1 MSWHVSQG
9 ISYDT
14 KKRIIK
20 MKKLY
25 NFTIGLILLGFI
37 LLAIKSA
44 SPEYIDEQGILHET
58 FYLIGLGTFS
68 ILGGTI
74 LTIINA
80 IVIKLRKKTTLKQ
93 VSN

>member
-1 MSWHVSQG
+1 
-9 ISYDT
+9 
-14 KKRIIK
+14 

-25 NFTIGLILLGFI
+25 NFTIGLIVLGVV
-37 LLAIKSA
+37 LLAIKMGT
-44 SPEYIDEQGILHET
+44 PEYIDDQGILHES
-58 FYLIGLGTFS
+58 FYLIGLGTYS

-80 IVIKLRKKTTLKQ
+80 IVIKLRKKATLKQ